1 MNIPPAWRSATHT
14 TPLGPVL
21 LLAGPQGLAGLW
33 FDGQRHHPTSER
45 IAQWTVTPNDP
56 LLREAARQ
64 LDAYFGADL
73 SADFGAVGRAFDLP
87 LDLGTG
93 TDFQQAVW
101 RALLSIP
108 TGHTCSYRTLAQ
120 QIGRPLA
127 VRAVGAAV
135 GRNPLSI
142 VVPCHRVVGSD
153 GGLTGYAG
161 GLDRKRALL
170 RLESAL
176 IVAPHQSDRKRTSTA
191 DQPVPGLAP
200 H

>member
-1 MNIPPAWRSATHT
+1 MNSRPTWCSASHT

-21 LLAGPQGLAGLW
+21 LLASPDGLAGLW
-33 FDGQRHHPTSER
+33 FHRQRHHPAAER
-45 IAQWTVTPNDP
+45 MAQWTDTPDDP

-64 LDAYFGADL
+64 LDRYFGA
-73 SADFGAVGRAFDLP
+73 SGHTFDLP
-87 LDLGTG
+87 LDLSAGTV
-93 TDFQQAVW
+93 FQQTVW
-101 RALLSIP
+101 RALLNIP
-108 TGHTCSYRTLAQ
+108 RGHTTSYLALAQ

-127 VRAVGAAV
+127 VRAVGTAI

-170 RLESAL
+170 HLESAL
-176 IVAPHQSDRKRTSTA
+176 I
-191 DQPVPGLAP
+191 
-200 H
+200 

>member
-1 MNIPPAWRSATHT
+1 MQYHPHT
-14 TPLGPVL
+14 VQARADTALGPVR
-21 LLAGPQGLAGLW
+21 LAASPSGLCGIW
-33 FDGQRHHPTSER
+33 FEGQRHHPSAER
-45 IAQWTVTPNDP
+45 VAQWTVEPSDP

-64 LDAYFGADL
+64 LDAYFGAHGHRFDLPVDL
-73 SADFGAVGRAFDLP
+73 SA
-87 LDLGTG
+87 GTA
-93 TDFQQAVW
+93 FQQAVW
-101 RALLSIP
+101 RGLLDIP
-108 TGHTCSYRTLAQ
+108 VGHTCSYRTLAQ

-127 VRAVGAAV
+127 MRAVGAAV

-161 GLDRKRALL
+161 GLDRKRSLL

-176 IVAPHQSDRKRTSTA
+176 IGVPHQSTGKTASTSIRPA
-191 DQPVPGLAP
+191 SELAR

>member
-1 MNIPPAWRSATHT
+1 MNTTPALHCATHA

-21 LLAGPQGLAGLW
+21 LLASPHGLAGLW
-33 FDGQRHHPTSER
+33 FSGQRHHPTADSV
-45 IAQWTVTPNDP
+45 AQWTPASNHP

-64 LDAYFGADL
+64 LDAYFAGP
-73 SADFGAVGRAFDLP
+73 GHTFDLP

-93 TDFQQAVW
+93 TAFQQSVW
-101 RALLSIP
+101 QALLGIP

-120 QIGRPLA
+120 QVGRPLA

-161 GLDRKRALL
+161 GLDRKRDLL
-170 RLESAL
+170 QRESTL
-176 IVAPHQSDRKRTSTA
+176 IKPAHQSAGKRTSTPSETR
-191 DQPVPGLAP
+191 PVMAR

>member
-1 MNIPPAWRSATHT
+1 MNTSPSLHCATHA

-21 LLAGPQGLAGLW
+21 LLASPHGLAGLW
-33 FDGQRHHPTSER
+33 FSGQRHHPSVER
-45 IAQWTVTPNDP
+45 IAQWTHTPSHP

-64 LDAYFGADL
+64 LDAYFAAPGHT
-73 SADFGAVGRAFDLP
+73 FDLP

-93 TDFQQAVW
+93 TAFQQSVW
-101 RALLSIP
+101 QALLGIP
-108 TGHTCSYRTLAQ
+108 TGHTCSYRALALQ
-120 QIGRPLA
+120 VGRPLA

-161 GLDRKRALL
+161 GLDRKRDLL
-170 RLESAL
+170 QRESAL
-176 IVAPHQSDRKRTSTA
+176 IKPAHQSTGKRTST
-191 DQPVPGLAP
+191 PVEARPGLAR